1 MVSISDYLNRSDPRA
16 TARQL
21 VSFLLDKIGSQAV
34 AIDSAEYDVF
44 KSEIESIGN
53 RITTEATADSLLVVA
68 GSAAQA
74 LDSYNQRITRL
85 FQKQGADMQSI
96 IRMMAETVVQI
107 GGQNTRSVQ
116 RLQEIGDQFE
126 SAGEIKDLSQL
137 KGRLSECLRGFR
149 EEAVHQREQ
158 AESLI
163 ANLREQI
170 ESRPAWLGA
179 TEEQDK
185 VDPVT
190 GLPGKD
196 ACMRALQDP
205 VGIGKRRYVVT
216 MSVNRIQSINARFGN
231 EAGDHIL
238 NAFGKFV
245 AKQSPATD
253 KLFRWT
259 GPAVVAVLERS
270 ETLEAVRSQI
280 KRIMDIRLDEKLEL
294 GERSVLIPVSSAW
307 SAFQLIAIT
316 TAERQIQ
323 AFIASQGNHD
333 FA

>member
-1 MVSISDYLNRSDPRA
+1 MVSITEYLNRGNPHA
-16 TARQL
+16 EARQL
-21 VSFLLDKIGSQAV
+21 VTFLIDKIGSQAV
-34 AIDSAEYDVF
+34 AVDAAEYAVF
-44 KSEIESIGN
+44 SSEIESIAN
-53 RITTEATADSLLVVA
+53 RITTEVTSDSLLVIA

-74 LDSYNQRITRL
+74 LDSYNQRISRL
-85 FQKQGADMQSI
+85 FHKQGADMQGI

-116 RLQEIGDQFE
+116 RLHEIGDQFE
-126 SAGEIKDLSQL
+126 SAGEIKDLAQL
-137 KGRLSECLRGFR
+137 KGHLSECLRGFR
-149 EEAVHQREQ
+149 EEAQHQREL
-158 AESLI
+158 AETLI

-170 ESRPAWLGA
+170 ESRPAWA
-179 TEEQDK
+179 SPEEHER
-185 VDPVT
+185 VDPIT

-196 ACMRALQDP
+196 ACMRALQEP

-231 EAGDHIL
+231 PAGDHVL

-245 AKQSPATD
+245 GKQLPATD

-259 GPAVVAVLERS
+259 GPAVVAVIERS
-270 ETLEAVRSQI
+270 EMLDRVRAQI

-307 SAFQLIAIT
+307 SVFQLIAVA

-323 AFIASQGNHD
+323 AFIASQGNHE